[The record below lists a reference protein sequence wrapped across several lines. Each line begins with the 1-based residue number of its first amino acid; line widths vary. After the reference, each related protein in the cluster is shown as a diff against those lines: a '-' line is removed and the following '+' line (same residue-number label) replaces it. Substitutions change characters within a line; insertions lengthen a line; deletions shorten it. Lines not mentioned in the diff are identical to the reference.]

1 MHVVTKILIVAASIL
16 CVLLSA
22 LTMAYAVNADRIV
35 ADLNSEK
42 NLKDAAMSART
53 NDVAAAKEELDR
65 KSGLVESLSTQLA
78 ARDTNIRQLQNER
91 SDLVTSIRKAEA
103 ERDSIS
109 SKIEQMAAT
118 TNTQAKLVDTLIGEV
133 TKLRDNELAYRREA
147 IQLTDR
153 INDLDSQRA
162 GLEQSVR
169 ALQEQMTELR
179 YALQNASAG
188 VTAGAN
194 APRPPT
200 VKAEGR
206 ITQTMADAVR
216 GVMLAQIDLGT
227 NDQVRENTLLYII
240 RAPSEYIGQIVIE
253 KADLK
258 TAVGR
263 INLQGQTNV
272 QVRAGDLVR
281 GSLR

>member
-1 MHVVTKILIVAASIL
+1 MHVVTKILIVAASVL
-16 CVLLSA
+16 CVLLAA

-35 ADLNSEK
+35 ADLNRERD
-42 NLKDAAMSART
+42 LKTAAVAAQI
-53 NDVAAAKEELDR
+53 NDVATAREESSRKGQELD
-65 KSGLVESLSTQLA
+65 SLNIKIA
-78 ARDTNIRQLQNER
+78 EHVTNIRRLEGER
-91 SDLVTSIRKAEA
+91 ADLMTNIRKAEA
-103 ERDSIS
+103 DRDSIA
-109 SKIEQMAAT
+109 SKIDQMAAT
-118 TNTQAKLVDTLIGEV
+118 TNTQAKLVDTLIAEV

-188 VTAGAN
+188 VTAGTSG
-194 APRPPT
+194 PRPPT
-200 VKAEGR
+200 VAANGR
-206 ITQTMADAVR
+206 ITQTMADNTR

-227 NDQVRENTLLYII
+227 NDQIRENTLLYII
-240 RAPSEYIGQIVIE
+240 RPPNEYVGQLVIE
-253 KADLK
+253 RADLK

-263 INLQGQTNV
+263 INLQGRTGV
-272 QVRAGDLVR
+272 QVRTGDTVT